1 MIQLYTWATPNG
13 RKISIA
19 LEEFG
24 LEYQVHTV
32 DITAG
37 EQFAASFLQRSPNN
51 KIPAVIDEST
61 GVQLMESGAILFYLE
76 QQYGAFSGDDRWQTM
91 EWLMLQMAGVGPTLG
106 QLHHFARFNPGKSP
120 YAQARFHTEAKRL
133 YGVLNTR
140 LETHDYLS
148 GSYSI
153 ADMATWPWI
162 ARYGWHDIDWRD
174 YPALLDWYLRIAD
187 RDPVIRGY
195 AVPEAAEIPRP
206 AI

>member
-37 EQFAASFLQRSPNN
+37 EQFAASFMQRSPNN
-51 KIPAVIDEST
+51 KIPAVVDEST

-133 YGVLNTR
+133 YGVLNAR
-140 LETHDYLS
+140 LETNDYLW
-148 GSYSI
+148 GFY
-153 ADMATWPWI
+153 
-162 ARYGWHDIDWRD
+162 
-174 YPALLDWYLRIAD
+174 
-187 RDPVIRGY
+187 
-195 AVPEAAEIPRP
+195 
-206 AI
+206 

>member
-13 RKISIA
+13 RKVSIA

-24 LEYQVHTV
+24 LEYQVHAI

-37 EQFAASFLQRSPNN
+37 EQFDQTFLQLAPNN
-51 KIPAVIDEST
+51 KIPAIVDEAT

-91 EWLMLQMAGVGPTLG
+91 QWLMLQMAGVGPTLG

-120 YAQARFHTEAKRL
+120 YAQSRFHTEAKRL
-133 YGVLNTR
+133 YGVLNAR
-140 LETHDYLS
+140 LEVCDYLS

-162 ARYGWHDIDWRD
+162 ARYEWHDIDWQD

-187 RDPVIRGY
+187 RKAVVRGFS
-195 AVPEAAEIPRP
+195 VPEAALIPRP
-206 AI
+206 I